1 MENNFAKS
9 LLEKY
14 VAGNCTEEESA
25 AVEAWYAQWNEGSA
39 VLPEEKLERAMKRVQ
54 QRLPTIQDKNTA
66 APLVQEAKP
75 KLSIKWITCAAA
87 AAIVLSTSF
96 GIWFYNNH
104 QPDKVL
110 IVSGNKDILPGKNTA
125 ILTLPNGKSISLSD
139 SKSGVIIDANQLSY
153 NDGVVLD
160 SSLRGGTTRQS
171 HTSNELLTA
180 TTPRGGQYQFTLAD
194 GTRVWLN
201 AASTLKF
208 PANFQSATTRS
219 VQLIGEGYFEVAK
232 DKSKPFIVESK
243 GQKVTV
249 LGTHFN
255 INSYP
260 DQKNIKTTLLEGSVR
275 VSSLGESATRQ
286 LHTKK
291 GVNNDELDSIV
302 LKPDEQATLT
312 ESTLHISKVDVKEV
326 IAWKNGYFIFNGEK
340 LDNIMAQISKWYDV
354 DVVFQDQLQK
364 VSFIGIISRTKNI
377 SAVLQAIAET
387 GNVHFK
393 IQGRSIIVM
402 K

>member
-14 VAGNCTEEESA
+14 VAGNCTAEECA
-25 AVEAWYAQWNEGSA
+25 VVEAWYAQWNDGSA
-39 VLPEEKLERAMKRVQ
+39 ALPEEKLELAMKRVQ
-54 QRLPTIQDKNTA
+54 RRLPTAQDENTA
-66 APLVQEAKP
+66 SISVQEKKT
-75 KLSIKWITCAAA
+75 KLGLKWTTWAAA

-96 GIWFYNNH
+96 GIWFYNTH

-110 IVSGNKDILPGKNTA
+110 IVSGTKDILPGKNTA
-125 ILTLPNGKSISLSD
+125 VLTLPNGKSINLSAT
-139 SKSGVIIDANQLSY
+139 KSGVVIDADQLSY
-153 NDGVVLD
+153 NDGVILD
-160 SSLRGGTTRQS
+160 SSLRGSTTRQS
-171 HTSNELLTA
+171 QTSNERLTA

-219 VQLIGEGYFEVAK
+219 VQLIGEAYFEVAK
-232 DKSKPFIVESK
+232 NKSKPFIVESK

-260 DQKNIKTTLLEGSVR
+260 DQKSMKTTLLEGSVR

-286 LHTKK
+286 P
-291 GVNNDELDSIV
+291 DSIV
-302 LKPDEQATLT
+302 LKPNEQATLT
-312 ESTLHISKVDVKEV
+312 ESMLQISKVDVKEV
-326 IAWKNGYFIFNGEK
+326 VAWKNGYFIFNGEK

-393 IQGRSIIVM
+393 IQGRSVIVM